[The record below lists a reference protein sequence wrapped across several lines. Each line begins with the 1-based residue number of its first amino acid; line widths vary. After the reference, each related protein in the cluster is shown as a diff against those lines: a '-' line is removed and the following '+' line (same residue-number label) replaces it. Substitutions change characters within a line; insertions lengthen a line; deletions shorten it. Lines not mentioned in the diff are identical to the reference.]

1 MNAGLADNRA
11 QARAYVAAVHRYA
24 NVDHL
29 LKLPGRNRTEEPH
42 MARIVAAAHD
52 IRRQGRR
59 ITDLDHLRIAVR
71 AGHPL
76 ADMTRA
82 NRAAMAWCDEF
93 TAFAK
98 VLSEDLLTPA
108 VEALLSKWSGDY
120 WGDDDCEDHDRRS
133 GKELPALRNQ
143 FRERWAEVAP
153 EHARTGPQSARIGSR
168 SRLVRKGHR
177 SPSITSA
184 RDPVDRAMKDLT
196 PQDLDYSSE
205 PDVKVDIVEM
215 FNFFTESADRAVDPE
230 AEDFDDDSSE
240 RPPVEFAILAKATG
254 TKLTQEELEQL
265 TEAAGGD
272 LFAMLLAGVQWIKAN
287 GITDLLPAA
296 RRRAVLLSADP
307 DAPGTHGIDRL
318 MLKSLQLAGED
329 GWENPE
335 TAGLMWAAMERSDA
349 TQDEIQ

>member
-11 QARAYVAAVHRYA
+11 QAHAYVAAVHRYA

-29 LKLPGRNRTEEPH
+29 LKLPGRNRAEEPH
-42 MARIVAAAHD
+42 MARIVVAAHD

-82 NRAAMAWCDEF
+82 NRAAMAWCNEF

-120 WGDDDCEDHDRRS
+120 WGDDEREDHDRRS

-143 FRERWAEVAP
+143 FRERWDQVAP
-153 EHARTGPQSARIGSR
+153 EHARTGPQSARTGPR
-168 SRLVRKGHR
+168 SKSGRKGQR

-184 RDPVDRAMKDLT
+184 RDPVDRAMKDLA

-205 PDVKVDIVEM
+205 PDVRVDIVEM
-215 FNFFTESADRAVDPE
+215 FNFFTESAGRALSPE

-254 TKLTQEELEQL
+254 TELTREEREQL
-265 TEAAGGD
+265 TEAAGED
-272 LFAMLLAGVQWIKAN
+272 IFAMLLSGVRWIKDH
-287 GITDLLPAA
+287 GITDLLPEAQ
-296 RRRAVLLSADP
+296 RRAALLGADP
-307 DAPGTHGIDRL
+307 DATGTHGIDRL

-329 GWENPE
+329 AWENPE
-335 TAGLMWAAMERSDA
+335 TAGLMWAAMERAD
-349 TQDEIQ
+349 TGQDDVQ